1 MNFNLEQYSK
11 YRRAAGKDEK
21 DGFWDVTRFPNG
33 QYCFA
38 TEEWLGDNGKI
49 NSHPLLNKRFERVK
63 NGKVYLLDSAC
74 IHWQKGYY
82 YHDTLKDENNSHTVQ
97 FIGNINCE
105 YDMVIEGISEF
116 NKNFKM
122 IDNDK

>member
-11 YRRAAGKDEK
+11 YRRSAGKDEK

-38 TEEWLGDNGKI
+38 TEQWLGDNGKI

-63 NGKVYLLDSAC
+63 NGKVYLLDSVC

-82 YHDTLKDENNSHTVQ
+82 YHATHRTIHRKHKL
-97 FIGNINCE
+97 
-105 YDMVIEGISEF
+105 
-116 NKNFKM
+116 
-122 IDNDK
+122 